1 MKGKLVVQ
9 PLTELIR
16 ELSVK
21 GLSGAMRLVKE
32 RAQTAV
38 YFEGGR
44 LIYAASNLKSL
55 RLREYLIKRS
65 NGSESQVARLDSNLP
80 DLDLAAALT
89 ANGTIRQEDIDALLA
104 LLVRDVLRVALLW
117 TEGTWEFDQRARL
130 AKPISVNVDVS
141 TLLREAAQRM
151 PMHFVA
157 QRFRNPTETI
167 SRAADMGQTSNFLPA
182 ESFILSRLD
191 EPLKLADLVSIS
203 GLPEMD
209 VYQLIYGL
217 ALSGLL
223 NREYWQN
230 AFRTEGLP
238 GGKEQTAVPPAQVLS
253 APQPEQTDNWAS
265 AAAENEDPE
274 EFLKRL
280 KQARNYYEVIELPPT
295 AEAGEIKDAYYALAR
310 RYHPDR
316 FHLKS
321 GAKLHSQISSAFA
334 RITQAYETLI
344 NPEQRSIYD
353 QTLERSRQFS
363 DAAPKPDETAEVK
376 SVEDDEFAPTA
387 AETELGRAEYSF
399 REGFGALQQ
408 RRISA
413 AVAHLA
419 VASRLAPNEARYRAY
434 YGHALAGEPKTR
446 KLAENEMQAALK
458 LEPDNATFR
467 IMLAELYF
475 ELKFHRRAQTE
486 LERALAIDPKNAR
499 GHSLLRKL
507 EKSRKVG

>member
-1 MKGKLVVQ
+1 MYK
-9 PLTELIR
+9 
-16 ELSVK
+16 
-21 GLSGAMRLVKE
+21 
-32 RAQTAV
+32 
-38 YFEGGR
+38 
-44 LIYAASNLKSL
+44 N
-55 RLREYLIKRS
+55 
-65 NGSESQVARLDSNLP
+65 
-80 DLDLAAALT
+80 
-89 ANGTIRQEDIDALLA
+89 
-104 LLVRDVLRVALLW
+104 
-117 TEGTWEFDQRARL
+117 
-130 AKPISVNVDVS
+130 
-141 TLLREAAQRM
+141 
-151 PMHFVA
+151 
-157 QRFRNPTETI
+157 
-167 SRAADMGQTSNFLPA
+167 
-182 ESFILSRLD
+182 
-191 EPLKLADLVSIS
+191 
-203 GLPEMD
+203 
-209 VYQLIYGL
+209 
-217 ALSGLL
+217 
-223 NREYWQN
+223 
-230 AFRTEGLP
+230 
-238 GGKEQTAVPPAQVLS
+238 
-253 APQPEQTDNWAS
+253 
-265 AAAENEDPE
+265 
-274 EFLKRL
+274 
-280 KQARNYYEVIELPPT
+280 
-295 AEAGEIKDAYYALAR
+295 GEIKDAYYALAR